1 MNRSFSFP
9 LSSKFLIA
17 MGLVAILPFV
27 TFIVLLVSALSSL
40 TFNNIAAYLI
50 ESTARRQQNIER
62 NFYEALQIFDDFVNN
77 YTNIVSINR
86 ALEVFNF
93 TESTPERQNQVVR
106 AFTSRAQ
113 LDMLGKE
120 RQFYNSLWLISASGE
135 LIASQSAANLTLPFN
150 RSVTDQRNSAI
161 YRALRELALREAS
174 NPNLQ
179 RTTVVDQ
186 RENGPSIE
194 VGYVIASGRGIAGYL
209 VADINIQNTI
219 LSFLR
224 PQDNLLDAYSF
235 AILPDN
241 TTLALPAFS
250 RLVSLDSDLVR
261 QVISNSQQRGITTY
275 TTNTDPPRQVIGY
288 AARSEVLPNFSLQL
302 VTEIN
307 SQVINRQVA
316 NFLGNIAFPFLLGL
330 VVLLGLSSGLLNQ
343 LIVPPLNQLRE
354 ATRAMSSGRY
364 DAPIPSTQ
372 RPDEIGGLANSFA
385 DMRIQVSQLID
396 NMTSQLS
403 ERQRDLRVTQ
413 DISRVATEQRNL
425 QSLLATVV
433 NLIVQNFPSIYHAQI
448 FLLDADDEFAILRAS
463 TGEIG
468 QSLLARGHKL
478 AVGSVSVIGQ
488 VTEQG
493 QIVIARDTSAS
504 NVHRQNEFLAQTR
517 AELAIPLKLGNKIIG
532 ALDVQSTQRDS
543 FPPDQVTALQTLA
556 DQITIAIENARLYE
570 ESQRLLADIEAEKRA
585 RTGKAWR
592 EYLRGQADGE
602 AAAAGNATET
612 DFSGLRRAALSS
624 GQAVIGEVTSRRTV
638 PFVVPIR
645 LRGQTL
651 GVVEYELS
659 ERDFNYNKV
668 LLAEELVNRLSV
680 SLDNARLFQDSQRAA
695 ERERLVND
703 ISAKLTGQTDIEE
716 ILQIAVREVGI
727 ALRTPQVAL
736 HLHTANGAASH
747 APKPDEG

>member
-1 MNRSFSFP
+1 MTRSGFSFP

-17 MGLVAILPFV
+17 MGLVAILPFIAFV
-27 TFIVLLVSALSSL
+27 GLLVSALSSL
-40 TFNNIAAYLI
+40 TFNNISAYLI
-50 ESTARRQQNIER
+50 ESTARRQQAIER
-62 NFYEALQIFDDFVNN
+62 NFYEALQLFDSFVTN
-77 YTNIVSINR
+77 YTNTVAINR
-86 ALEVFNF
+86 VLEVFNL
-93 TESTPERQNQVVR
+93 TETTLERQGQVVR
-106 AFTSRAQ
+106 AFTTRAQ
-113 LDMLGKE
+113 LDMLNNE
-120 RQFYNSLWLISASGE
+120 RQFFNSVWLISARGQ
-135 LIASQSAANLTLPFN
+135 LIASQSTANRTLPFN
-150 RSVTDQRNSAI
+150 STLADQSNSKIYNTLRS
-161 YRALRELALREAS
+161 LALRET
-174 NPNLQ
+174 NPNLK
-179 RTTVVDQ
+179 RAAVVEQ
-186 RENGPSIE
+186 REGGTSIE

-209 VADINIQNTI
+209 IADINIDNTI

-224 PQDNLLDAYSF
+224 PQDNLLEAYSF
-235 AILPDN
+235 GVLPDS
-241 TTLALPAFS
+241 TVVALPAFS
-250 RLVSLDSDLVR
+250 RLVSLDSALVR
-261 QVISNSQQRGITTY
+261 QAINNPQQRSVATY
-275 TTNTDPPRQVIGY
+275 ITNTDPPRQVFGY
-288 AARSEVLPNFSLQL
+288 AINARIMPDFNLLL
-302 VTEIN
+302 VTEVN
-307 SQVINRQVA
+307 SQLIGRQVT

-330 VVLLGLSSGLLNQ
+330 LVLLGLSSGLLNQ
-343 LIVPPLNQLRE
+343 IIVPPLNQLRE

-385 DMRIQVSQLID
+385 DMRIQVSQLIET
-396 NMTSQLS
+396 MTNQLD

-413 DISRVATEQRNL
+413 DISRIATEQRNL
-425 QSLLATVV
+425 QNLMTTVV
-433 NLIVQNFPSIYHAQI
+433 NLIVENFPSIYHAQI
-448 FLLDADDEFAILRAS
+448 FLLDAEEEFAVLRAS
-463 TGEIG
+463 TGEAG
-468 QSLLARGHKL
+468 QNLLARGHKL

-517 AELAIPLKLGNKIIG
+517 AELAIPLKLGSKIIG

-570 ESQRLLADIEAEKRA
+570 ESQRLLADIAAEKRA

-592 EYLRGQADGE
+592 EYLRGQGE
-602 AAAAGNATET
+602 SVASVGNATET
-612 DFSGLRRAALSS
+612 DFSALRSAALHS
-624 GQAVIGEVTSRRTV
+624 GQPVVGEATPRRTI

-651 GVVEYELS
+651 GVVEYEIS

-716 ILQIAVREVGI
+716 ILQIAVREVSI

-736 HLHTANGAASH
+736 QLHTANGASHH
-747 APKPDEG
+747 APQSDEG